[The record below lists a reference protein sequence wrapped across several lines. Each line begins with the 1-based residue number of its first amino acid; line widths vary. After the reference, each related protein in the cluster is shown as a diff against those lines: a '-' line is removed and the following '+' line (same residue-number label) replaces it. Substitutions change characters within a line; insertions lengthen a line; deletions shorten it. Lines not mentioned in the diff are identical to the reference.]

1 MRASEPTVVVPKGL
15 DATKLPSNH
24 TPRINDAHFHEDP
37 VLGLEE
43 LSFEELGLEDEE
55 HQLVQ
60 QRLFFGFRLLES
72 ATIADHQSHLPQ
84 GRSRGNI
91 RRLNTA

>member
-37 VLGLEE
+37 VLGLEA
-43 LSFEELGLEDEE
+43 EE